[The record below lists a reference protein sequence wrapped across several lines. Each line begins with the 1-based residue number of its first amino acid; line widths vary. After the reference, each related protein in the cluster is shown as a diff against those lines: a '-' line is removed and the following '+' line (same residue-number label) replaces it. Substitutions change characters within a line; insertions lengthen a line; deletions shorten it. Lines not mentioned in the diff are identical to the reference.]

1 MGGWGVGGASWGGGG
16 TDRPA
21 IITSRLPPSA
31 RMPTHLRPQFAP
43 RVTCQCVEVGDG
55 GWGRELVS
63 AATHIFSWPRNRL
76 EVAPRVTKVGIVRA
90 CVQRGSGWLAAAA
103 VSGPPTGVAPH
114 CRGRGGTGRG
124 PEEEEEEEE
133 GIGIMPC
140 YYSVRHCG
148 SKCPPV
154 VGQPSEEFPGP
165 GAEGSGDPRSDSV
178 CSGRRM

>member
-124 PEEEEEEEE
+124 PEE
-133 GIGIMPC
+133 GIGESCLATVSALRI
-140 YYSVRHCG
+140 YSG
-148 SKCPPV
+148 SDAPP
-154 VGQPSEEFPGP
+154 SSAIRRIARPG
-165 GAEGSGDPRSDSV
+165 
-178 CSGRRM
+178 GRGKWGPPF